1 MKAKIAVGKISVS
14 KKAYLGRL
22 DTFCREFCRET
33 LRVGLFHPSVQLI
46 IGFFAFRLSD
56 TFASRLFLTCAFGF
70 EGERIRSTFFTL

>member
-14 KKAYLGRL
+14 KKAYLGRS
-22 DTFCREFCRET
+22 DTFCREVT
-33 LRVGLFHPSVQLI
+33 QVGLFHPSVQLI

-56 TFASRLFLTCAFGF
+56 TFASRLFLTCAFGL